1 MIDRKTQ
8 TREDTGSALES
19 NTLGVY
25 RTAATIK
32 GGRRFSFGA
41 LVVVGNRHGEIGIG
55 YGKANEVPP
64 AIEKAEKDARRSIK
78 KVAVKEGTIPHTV
91 TGRFGA
97 SEVKMIPASPGPG
110 VVAGAAVRA
119 VLELAGIRD
128 CLTKS
133 YGSNNRKNLVKA
145 TLQGLCRLRT
155 VEQVAA
161 LRGVELEESRVDE
174 ILRRGRA
181 FVQPVRSAPVSAP
194 SAPRAGGGPGSGK
207 KGQAGGPRRSRRK
220 ASSSEPSSRPADQ
233 PADGGE
239 VAVDKSD
246 GKDAAAIAT
255 GPAIGTA
262 TATTGEAAALT
273 AEAVVPE
280 AASPPADQDGS
291 AAAGSGVDDAAAT
304 GEAVGES
311 DN

>member
-8 TREDTGSALES
+8 TREDAGSALES

-64 AIEKAEKDARRSIK
+64 AIEKAEKDARRSVK

-91 TGRFGA
+91 IGRFGA
-97 SEVKMIPASPGPG
+97 SEVKMIPASPGTG

-145 TLQGLCRLRT
+145 TLQGLCQLRT

-181 FVQPVRSAPVSAP
+181 FLQPVRSASAGAL
-194 SAPRAGGGPGSGK
+194 SAPRAAGPGSGK

-220 ASSSEPSSRPADQ
+220 ASSSGHSPRPADQ
-233 PADGGE
+233 PVDGG
-239 VAVDKSD
+239 APDVDKAD
-246 GKDAAAIAT
+246 GKDAAATTT
-255 GPAIGTA
+255 GPAAAGTD
-262 TATTGEAAALT
+262 TATTGGAAALT
-273 AEAVVPE
+273 SQAVVVPE
-280 AASPPADQDGS
+280 AASAQAEQDGS
-291 AAAGSGVDDAAAT
+291 VAASGVDDAAST
-304 GEAVGES
+304 DEAVGES